1 MPERKRPE
9 IKNFIYRFFSVLFTA
24 GILFSQEFVV
34 SAEKSDIE
42 KRLEE
47 QRASEIQTN
56 QIPNWPFGPVVSAD
70 SAILMEANTGAIL
83 YAKDIH
89 KREYPASTTKIMT
102 SLLATELASLDDVI
116 TFSHDAVFD
125 NPPGSSGIAM
135 DVGQQLTLEQCLNAI
150 LIRSAN
156 EVCFAVAEHI
166 TGTTDWKVFAEVMND
181 RAKELGALNTHFV
194 NPNGLPDE
202 NHYTTA
208 YDLAM
213 IGRAFFEN
221 EMLCKISLSRRMEIP
236 ASDTIPDRKSVV

>member
-1 MPERKRPE
+1 MSERKKPE

-102 SLLATELASLDDVI
+102 ALVA
-116 TFSHDAVFD
+116 
-125 NPPGSSGIAM
+125 
-135 DVGQQLTLEQCLNAI
+135 LENIKDFNQTVNVTYDCT
-150 LIRSAN
+150 N
-156 EVCFAVAEHI
+156 ETKFLPSKIVC
-166 TGTTDWKVFAEVMND
+166 
-181 RAKELGALNTHFV
+181 
-194 NPNGLPDE
+194 
-202 NHYTTA
+202 Y
-208 YDLAM
+208 
-213 IGRAFFEN
+213 
-221 EMLCKISLSRRMEIP
+221 CS
-236 ASDTIPDRKSVV
+236 